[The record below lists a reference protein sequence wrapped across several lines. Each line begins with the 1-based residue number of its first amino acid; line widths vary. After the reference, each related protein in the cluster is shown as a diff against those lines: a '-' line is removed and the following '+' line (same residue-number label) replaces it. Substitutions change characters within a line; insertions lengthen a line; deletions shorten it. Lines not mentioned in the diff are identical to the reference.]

1 MKTLENIAFSR
12 MLLLIGAIFTL
23 LGLIGNNLT
32 IGSYKLPTQDTWAR
46 MLLIILGLILG
57 GLAINFEAR
66 SKSMISRQHKEKK
79 STTESG
85 PLAPYYDKFSKISEW
100 EFLDKVDLSKVS
112 HLYILGHTGQN
123 IYIPFRERLEKLI
136 DKGAGN
142 FPEEIR
148 ILIRAPIA
156 EGLRRNH
163 YIHNTTVAIG
173 QLREKHKNIN
183 VRFYESVPA
192 FRGII
197 CRYQA
202 KEKFRDSYITS
213 YYWPQLNSSK
223 AFDFAYVSRD
233 TIDDPKPG
241 ASMLESWIDQYW
253 GKDEIHTIVFDFD
266 DTLVKTRDIQ
276 VKAWAQVIIE
286 CLDKKIIKTEN
297 LSNNFQ
303 SWLGQESVKSATDPI
318 LLETIKN
325 IFIDKQLAEA
335 IAQEIFVGLNDE
347 TIRQINK
354 KRFEIRMGIMDKS
367 ELFEGVG
374 DMLTKL
380 YKHYSL
386 AIISSTDEQLIS
398 KFLKDK
404 DLLKYFPVIL
414 GKRDPSLQF
423 EREKIHHKASLLIKL
438 SEIIGMP
445 LNRLVYIGDNN
456 SDYLATRQLGL
467 AFIEARQAAKLAG
480 RESIITD
487 IDPNKPPL
495 GYFDSFESE
504 KLIDILGEH
513 SKILA
518 ESKYQIRPD

>member
-1 MKTLENIAFSR
+1 MKTLENITFSR
-12 MLLLIGAIFTL
+12 MLLLIGAVFTL

-32 IGSYKLPTQDTWAR
+32 LSGYKLPTQDTWAR
-46 MLLIILGLILG
+46 IMLIILGLILG
-57 GLAINFEAR
+57 GLAIYFEAK
-66 SKSMISRQHKEKK
+66 SKPIISKQDEEKK
-79 STTESG
+79 SITKGDALS
-85 PLAPYYDKFSKISEW
+85 PHYDKFSKISEW
-100 EFLDKVDLSKVS
+100 EFLDKIDLSKVS

-173 QLREKHKNIN
+173 KLKEKHKNIN

-192 FRGII
+192 VRGII
-197 CRYQA
+197 CKYR
-202 KEKFRDSYITS
+202 KEKTRDSYITS

-223 AFDFAYVSRD
+223 AFDFAYISRD
-233 TIDDPKPG
+233 TIDSPKPETG
-241 ASMLESWIDQYW
+241 ILESWIDQYW

-276 VKAWAQVIIE
+276 VKAWAQVIID
-286 CLDKKIIKTEN
+286 CLDQKIIKVEN
-297 LSNNFQ
+297 LSSKFQ
-303 SWLGQESVKSATDPI
+303 DWVSQESIKSAADPI

-325 IFIDKQLAEA
+325 IFMEKQLAEA
-335 IAQEIFVGLNDE
+335 IAQEIFVGINDE
-347 TIRQINK
+347 AIKQINK

-367 ELFEGVG
+367 ELFDGVS
-374 DMLTKL
+374 DMLAKL
-380 YKHYSL
+380 QTHYSL

-438 SEIIGMP
+438 SELIGMP

-456 SDYLATRQLGL
+456 SDYLATQQLGV

-487 IDPNKPPL
+487 IDPKKPPL
-495 GYFDSFESE
+495 GFFESFESE
-504 KLIDILGEH
+504 KLLDMLRKH
-513 SKILA
+513 SESLS
-518 ESKYQIRPD
+518 ESKYQIRFD